1 MSNVFRAIHA
11 RDVAGSIEEVLLPR
25 LTEALRDRV
34 PGHCMRVSDL
44 DSDLMAALARALRS
58 QATQVNVHVLADDS
72 ASAGDDL
79 YISSTKLVEL
89 RNPLPDGTLR
99 PPLCVFLPA
108 NLRTS
113 AEDSFSSATFEEFP
127 VGDVYDALRLRLL
140 ERVPST
146 LQGYVREILQLL
158 REQRWRWADAAA
170 QVRYLLC
177 AQSNGNDGEAF
188 GAALYEVGLIPDFKL
203 FDHSTAAYGRVRK
216 NHECVRRLTD
226 GGESVVGRVLELG
239 LANQGM
245 RRRLAEYLDEAG
257 VEDPVAWT
265 RNIVLDRKNWDLSFD
280 KWEFEAEVAPE
291 RIAFVQVET
300 DLPVVEDEEHENERL
315 ADLVGQQV
323 LLPGE
328 RRRLNVTVEVTP
340 HPGQVQGLDHFT
352 VQVISRE
359 AGPVGAVRKLKV
371 WKAARTYASV
381 ALLKLN
387 RVDFEEGWHHVRVLP
402 WTADG
407 DPIPLDEPDDPTAKR
422 TNESEPFYVLSGAAL
437 EEEPPQRAVP
447 RADSVEHARLDRQ
460 FAAVTQDRDPADI
473 APYSVDWTQRSTTGR
488 AAAQEIFEAKFG
500 KEGTLQISVA
510 RWLKNIEQ
518 AILGSPERPVSWR
531 IQIHAGQPHM
541 PTVDLPEWENSAATR
556 AFVDA
561 RSAYFKVVSRNT
573 GNMVTQGLDVLSN
586 RAAML
591 AYAASYVELLKDLAA
606 RVERET
612 GASQLDSVVAMR
624 TALAVDTVR
633 LVVEDYRGQ
642 IREAALVAPTHPLR
656 VLWHLAWS
664 LLGAA
669 WVRETTRAGKEHV
682 GPARDALLHGLSS
695 LNFPAMLSVNDG
707 RVFTAVD
714 NIHPFW
720 PLYAPAAEEDPRG
733 LLGDVCASLGVPEP
747 SIGGAAVTGG
757 VLASR
762 IERYLMQ
769 HPYVRTLT
777 INAFNPGRAS
787 VLAEAL
793 TALQRQEAFQ
803 DLRYDVRLF
812 VPDPNAPGVGES
824 IDSLLAGGGTAAGEA
839 FSIPSGSR
847 IFPKLTVAVRSPRD
861 FRADPDRFRSHLS
874 ILFDLFPPEEMAA
887 GRALRTETTIPL
899 HGLVQEFTTR
909 FHDGTG
915 GTWWRRQP
923 RHGTPRPIGG
933 GEEAS
938 ILLGE
943 LPALISAATATVARS
958 TPDAA
963 ARPIVRLELVSD
975 ERALIN
981 EVHEAS
987 DWVFTIDRNMGIE
1000 FFDHGGRRDRP
1011 DYLIDYTPST
1021 VPDHG
1026 HRLIISSRSLAELEA
1041 ILRPVLKEYG
1051 LDTSE
1056 RHAVAILDQ
1065 LRSLSGR
1072 LALKLVSG
1080 PTARAEALG
1089 MALARM
1095 FLEYQGALRNQI
1107 VVPLDAHIDL
1117 FRSVQKQAE
1126 AMGDEVTLHR
1136 TDLALF
1142 DLDLAKRTVSCNLV
1156 EVKCCAQ
1163 RLGLS
1168 GYGQLKERITHQ
1180 INQSERILQR
1190 HFDPYRTTPDR
1201 PDRLLKTRELATLLD
1216 FYLERALRYRLME
1229 REAGEEARALLDRL
1243 EDGYRLQF
1251 SRSGLV
1257 FDFDKPGTEPP
1268 EHEVDIEFHR
1278 IGVDL
1283 IRELVRQAAPVAP
1296 EHSPTDGDDDGGHGG
1311 SGGAARDAMPEA
1323 TPETRVVTPI
1333 PRLDSAAFL
1342 VTDRPRSTS
1351 ELDDWPRP
1359 DREAGVV
1366 PVWDARPPSTFDVA
1380 PRAADEAPTKG
1391 AVAEPAPYSGSQ
1403 SPDGRERPVDEG
1415 EQPEAVSPPVDSHPQ
1430 VFEEIAPSTPSTSPE
1445 SPAPVA
1451 PEPPVES
1458 RLGYD
1463 AILGV
1468 TGGSPQYGRLGES
1481 SGRKIALDLNQTH
1494 TISLFGVQGGGKSYT
1509 VGSIIEMACM
1519 PVDGVNALP
1528 YPLAGVVFHYSSTL
1542 DYRPEFTT
1550 MVAPNQS
1557 DVEVEA
1563 LRNRYSA
1570 SPRGLSDVVILA
1582 PAAKVEER
1590 RAEYPG
1596 IEVMPIAF
1604 TATELKASHWKFLM
1618 GAVGSQSMYIRQLT
1632 LVMKKLRGELTL
1644 AALRQGIQDSGLSDY
1659 LKDLALLRLQFAE
1672 EYVDDA
1678 QILTDILRP
1687 GRLVI
1692 VDLRD
1697 ELIEKDE
1704 ALGLFVVLLQMFA
1717 ESTYQGRQF
1726 NKLVVFDEAHKY
1738 IDSPDLVAG
1747 LVEVV
1752 REMRHK
1758 GTSVMVASQDPP
1770 SVPTSL
1776 IELSTQII
1784 LHKFNSPAWLKH
1796 VQKANAALDGLT
1808 PGKLASLGP
1817 GEAYVWSSKATDD
1830 AFVRAAVKVRCR
1842 PRVTQHGGGT
1852 KTATAPVGE

>member
-1 MSNVFRAIHA
+1 MSHVFQAIHA

-25 LTEALRDRV
+25 LTEALQDRV

-58 QATQVNVHVLADDS
+58 QATQANVHVLTDDGVSAD
-72 ASAGDDL
+72 DDL

-113 AEDSFSSATFEEFP
+113 AEDSFGSATFEEFP
-127 VGDVYDALRLRLL
+127 VGDIYDALRLRLL

-188 GAALYEVGLIPDFKL
+188 GAALYEVGLVPDFKL
-203 FDHSTAAYGRVRK
+203 FDHPAAAYGRVRK

-226 GGESVVGRVLELG
+226 GGWSVLGRVLELD

-245 RRRLAEYLDEAG
+245 RRRLAEYLDDVG
-257 VEDPVAWT
+257 LEDPVAWT
-265 RNIVLDRKNWDLSFD
+265 RNLVLDRKNWDLSFD
-280 KWEFEAEVAPE
+280 KWEFEAEIAPE
-291 RIAFVQVET
+291 KIAFVQVVT

-328 RRRLNVTVEVTP
+328 RRKLNVIVEVTP

-352 VQVISRE
+352 VQIISRE
-359 AGPVGAVRKLKV
+359 TGPVGAVRKLKV
-371 WKAARTYASV
+371 WKAVRTHTSV
-381 ALLKLN
+381 SLLRLN

-422 TNESEPFYVLSGAAL
+422 TNESEPFYVLPGAAL
-437 EEEPPQRAVP
+437 DEEPPQRAVP

-460 FAAVTQDRDPADI
+460 FAAVAQERDPADI
-473 APYSVDWTQRSTTGR
+473 APHSIDWTQQSTTRR
-488 AAAQEIFEAKFG
+488 AAAQEIVEAKFG

-510 RWLKNIEQ
+510 RWLKTIEQ
-518 AILGSPERPVSWR
+518 RILEEPERPVSWR
-531 IQIHAGQPHM
+531 MQIHAGQPHT
-541 PTVDLPEWENSAATR
+541 PTGDIREWANSAATR
-556 AFVDA
+556 AFLDA
-561 RSAYFKVVSRNT
+561 RSAYFKVVARNT
-573 GNMVTQGLDVLSN
+573 GNMVSQGLDVLSN
-586 RAAML
+586 RATML

-612 GASQLDSVVAMR
+612 GADQLKSIVVLR

-633 LVVEDYRGQ
+633 LVVEDYRGHV
-642 IREAALVAPTHPLR
+642 REAALVAPTHPLR
-656 VLWHLAWS
+656 ALWHLAWS

-682 GPARDALLHGLSS
+682 GPARDALLRGLSS
-695 LNFPAMLSVNDG
+695 INFPAMLPVSDG

-720 PLYAPAAEEDPRG
+720 PLYAPAGEEDPRG
-733 LLGDVCASLGVPEP
+733 LLGDVCAALGVPEP
-747 SIGGAAVTGG
+747 TIGGAAVTGG

-777 INAFNPGRAS
+777 INAFNPGRAN

-793 TALQRQEAFQ
+793 ATLQRQEAFQ

-824 IDSLLAGGGTAAGEA
+824 IDALLAGGGTSASEA
-839 FSIPSGSR
+839 FSIPTGSR
-847 IFPKLTVAVRSPRD
+847 IFPKLTVAVRATRD
-861 FRADPDRFRSHLS
+861 FRADPGQFRSHIS

-887 GRALRTETTIPL
+887 GRPLRAETTIPL

-923 RHGTPRPIGG
+923 RHGTPLPIDG

-943 LPALISAATATVARS
+943 LPVLISSATATVARS
-958 TPDAA
+958 TPDSA
-963 ARPIVRLELVSD
+963 ARPIIRLELVTD

-981 EVHEAS
+981 EVHDAS

-1021 VPDHG
+1021 APDHG

-1041 ILRPVLKEYG
+1041 ILRPVLEEYG

-1056 RHAVAILDQ
+1056 RHAVVVLDQ

-1126 AMGDEVTLHR
+1126 AVGDEVTLHR

-1142 DLDLAKRTVSCNLV
+1142 DLDLSKRTVSCNLV

-1168 GYGQLKERITHQ
+1168 GYGQLKERITQQ

-1190 HFDPYRTTPDR
+1190 HFDPQRTTPDR

-1216 FYLERALRYRLME
+1216 FYLERGIRYRLIE

-1283 IRELVRQAAPVAP
+1283 IHELVKQAASVVP
-1296 EHSPTDGDDDGGHGG
+1296 ECSSTDGGDDSSDGGVVRDPAQEASPEIGV
-1311 SGGAARDAMPEA
+1311 AAS
-1323 TPETRVVTPI
+1323 I

-1342 VTDRPRSTS
+1342 VADRPRSTS
-1351 ELDDWPRP
+1351 DLNDWTRADQEDDI
-1359 DREAGVV
+1359 A
-1366 PVWDARPPSTFDVA
+1366 PVGDA
-1380 PRAADEAPTKG
+1380 
-1391 AVAEPAPYSGSQ
+1391 Q
-1403 SPDGRERPVDEG
+1403 
-1415 EQPEAVSPPVDSHPQ
+1415 QPEATDSSSRAARGEQTETAAAEAAPTGGSPLSEDGAETVDETVPSEPELPPADSQPQ
-1430 VFEEIAPSTPSTSPE
+1430 PLEEVELPTPDVPGPSDAE
-1445 SPAPVA
+1445 G
-1451 PEPPVES
+1451 
-1458 RLGYD
+1458 LGYD

-1468 TGGSPQYGRLGES
+1468 TGSSPQYGLLGET

-1509 VGSIIEMACM
+1509 VGSIVEMACM
-1519 PVDGVNALP
+1519 PVEGVNVLP
-1528 YPLAGVVFHYSSTL
+1528 HPLAGVVFHYSSTL
-1542 DYRPEFTT
+1542 DYRPEFTSMT
-1550 MVAPNQS
+1550 APNRS
-1557 DVEVEA
+1557 DAEVEA
-1563 LRNRYSA
+1563 LRNRYGA
-1570 SPRGLSDVVILA
+1570 SPQGLSDLVILA

-1596 IEVMPIAF
+1596 IEVLPIAF
-1604 TATELKASHWKFLM
+1604 SAAELKASHWKFLM

-1632 LVMKKLRGELTL
+1632 LIMKKLRGELTL
-1644 AALRQGIQDSGLSDY
+1644 AALRQGVHDSGLSDY
-1659 LKDLALLRLQFAE
+1659 LKELALLRLEFAE
-1672 EYVDDA
+1672 DYVDDTRR
-1678 QILTDILRP
+1678 LTDILRP

-1697 ELIEKDE
+1697 ALIEKDE

-1717 ESTYQGRQF
+1717 ETTYQGRRF

-1758 GTSVMVASQDPP
+1758 GTSIMVASQDPP

-1796 VQKANAALDGLT
+1796 IQKANAALDGLT
-1808 PGKLASLGP
+1808 PVKLASLGP
-1817 GEAYVWSSKATDD
+1817 GEAYVWSSRATDE
-1830 AFVRAAVKVRCR
+1830 AFARGTVKVRCR
-1842 PRVTQHGGGT
+1842 PRMTQHGGGT
-1852 KTATAPVGE
+1852 LTAVVSVEI

>member
-1 MSNVFRAIHA
+1 MSDVFQAIHA
-11 RDVAGSIEEVLLPR
+11 RDVAGNIEEVLLPR

-44 DSDLMAALARALRS
+44 DSDLMAALAKALRS
-58 QATQVNVHVLADDS
+58 QTTQTNVHVLTDD
-72 ASAGDDL
+72 AVTAADDL

-113 AEDSFSSATFEEFP
+113 AEDSFGSATFEEFP
-127 VGDVYDALRLRLL
+127 VGDIYDALRLRLL
-140 ERVPST
+140 ERIPSA
-146 LQGYVREILQLL
+146 LRGYVQDVLQLL
-158 REQRWRWADAAA
+158 REERWRWADSAA

-177 AQSNGNDGEAF
+177 AQANGNDGEAY
-188 GAALYEVGLIPDFKL
+188 GAALYEVGLVPDFKL
-203 FDHSTAAYGRVRK
+203 FDHPTGARRRVRK
-216 NHECVRRLTD
+216 NHECLRRLTD
-226 GGESVVGRVLELG
+226 GDTSVLGRVLELD

-245 RRRLAEYLDEAG
+245 RRRLAEYLDDVG
-257 VEDPVAWT
+257 LEDPIAWT

-280 KWEFEAEVAPE
+280 KWEFEAEIAPE
-291 RIAFVQVET
+291 RIAFVRVET
-300 DLPVVEDEEHENERL
+300 DLPVVVDEEHENERL
-315 ADLVGQQV
+315 ADLVGQPV
-323 LLPGE
+323 LLTAE
-328 RRRLNVTVEVTP
+328 RRKLNVTIEVTP
-340 HPGQVQGLDHFT
+340 HPRQVQGLDHFT
-352 VQVISRE
+352 VQIISRE
-359 AGPVGAVRKLKV
+359 AGPVGATRKLKV
-371 WKAARTYASV
+371 WKAARNHASV
-381 ALLKLN
+381 SLLKLN

-402 WTADG
+402 WTADA
-407 DPIPLDEPDDPTAKR
+407 DPIPLDEPDARTVKR
-422 TNESEPFYVLSGAAL
+422 TNESEPFYVLPGAEL
-437 EEEPPQRAVP
+437 EEEPPQRAIP
-447 RADSVEHARLDRQ
+447 KADSVEHARLDRQ
-460 FAAVTQDRDPADI
+460 FAAVMQRREPADI
-473 APYSVDWTQRSTTGR
+473 APHSVDWTQRSTTRR

-500 KEGTLQISVA
+500 REGTLQISVA

-518 AILGSPERPVSWR
+518 QILAAPERPVSWR
-531 IQIHAGQPHM
+531 MQIHAGQPHM
-541 PTVDLPEWENSAATR
+541 PTGDIPEWTVSAATR
-556 AFVDA
+556 AFLDA
-561 RSAYFKVVSRNT
+561 RSAYFKVVARST
-573 GNMVTQGLDVLSN
+573 EDMVSQGLDALGNSATV
-586 RAAML
+586 L
-591 AYAASYVELLKDLAA
+591 AYAANYIELLKDLAA
-606 RVERET
+606 RVEREG
-612 GASQLDSVVAMR
+612 GADQLKSIVALR

-642 IREAALVAPTHPLR
+642 TREAALVAPTHPLR
-656 VLWHLAWS
+656 ALWHLAWS
-664 LLGAA
+664 LLGSA
-669 WVRETTRAGKEHV
+669 WVRETARAGEEHV
-682 GPARDALLHGLSS
+682 GPARDALLSGLSS
-695 LNFPAMLSVNDG
+695 INFPAMLPVNDG

-720 PLYAPAAEEDPRG
+720 PLYAPAGEDDPRG
-733 LLGDVCASLGVPEP
+733 LLGDVCAALGVPEP

-762 IERYLMQ
+762 IERYLVQ

-787 VLAEAL
+787 VLADAL
-793 TALQRQEAFQ
+793 AVLQRQEAFQ
-803 DLRYDVRLF
+803 NLRYDVRLF
-812 VPDPNAPGVGES
+812 VPDANAPGVGES
-824 IDSLLAGGGTAAGEA
+824 IDALLTGGGTSATEA
-839 FSIPSGSR
+839 FSIPTGSR
-847 IFPKLTVAVRSPRD
+847 IFPKLAVAVRGTAD
-861 FRADPDRFRSHLS
+861 FRSDPDRFRCHLS
-874 ILFDLFPPEEMAA
+874 ILFDVFPPEEMAA
-887 GRALRTETTIPL
+887 GRPLRAETTIPL

-909 FHDGTG
+909 FHDDTG

-923 RHGTPRPIGG
+923 RHGTPVPIEG

-943 LPALISAATATVARS
+943 LPALISSATATVARS
-958 TPDAA
+958 TPDST
-963 ARPIVRLELVSD
+963 ARPIIRLELASA

-981 EVHEAS
+981 EVHDAS

-1021 VPDHG
+1021 VPEHG

-1041 ILRPVLKEYG
+1041 ILRPVLEEYG

-1056 RHAVAILDQ
+1056 RHAVVVLDQ
-1065 LRSLSGR
+1065 LGSLSGR

-1080 PTARAEALG
+1080 RTARAEAMG

-1117 FRSVQKQAE
+1117 FRSVQSHAE
-1126 AMGDEVTLHR
+1126 EMNDQVTLHR

-1142 DLDLAKRTVSCNLV
+1142 DLDLATRTVSCNLV

-1168 GYGQLKERITHQ
+1168 GYGQLKERITQQ

-1190 HFDPYRTTPDR
+1190 HFDPHRTAPDR

-1216 FYLERALRYRLME
+1216 FYLERGLRYRLME
-1229 REAGEEARALLDRL
+1229 GEAGEEARAFLDRL

-1283 IRELVRQAAPVAP
+1283 IHELVKQVAAEVP
-1296 EHSPTDGDDDGGHGG
+1296 ERSPTDGGDDGVDGG
-1311 SGGAARDAMPEA
+1311 TVRDSAQEA
-1323 TPETRVVTPI
+1323 TPEPRPVASI

-1342 VTDRPRSTS
+1342 VADRSRSTS
-1351 ELDDWPRP
+1351 DLDDWPP
-1359 DREAGVV
+1359 TDEEADIAQVADAQQSETDLSDGSSRVV
-1366 PVWDARPPSTFDVA
+1366 RGEPTTTAVTELAPSCGSPLSEDG
-1380 PRAADEAPTKG
+1380 PGSADEAVPS
-1391 AVAEPAPYSGSQ
+1391 EP
-1403 SPDGRERPVDEG
+1403 
-1415 EQPEAVSPPVDSHPQ
+1415 VSPPVDSRPQ
-1430 VFEEIAPSTPSTSPE
+1430 PLEEVDPPTPE
-1445 SPAPVA
+1445 A
-1451 PEPPVES
+1451 PEPAAGNE
-1458 RLGYD
+1458 LGYD

-1468 TGGSPQYGRLGES
+1468 TGSSPQYGLLGET

-1509 VGSIIEMACM
+1509 VGSVVEMACM
-1519 PVDGVNALP
+1519 AVEGVNELP
-1528 YPLAGVVFHYSSTL
+1528 HPLAGVVFHYSSTL
-1542 DYRPEFTT
+1542 DYRPEFTS
-1550 MVAPNQS
+1550 MVGPNRS
-1557 DVEVEA
+1557 DAEVEA
-1563 LRNRYSA
+1563 LRNRFGA
-1570 SPRGLSDVVILA
+1570 SPRGLSDLVILA

-1596 IEVMPIAF
+1596 IEVLPIAF
-1604 TATELKASHWKFLM
+1604 AATELKASHWKFLM

-1632 LVMKKLRGELTL
+1632 LIMKKLRGELTL
-1644 AALRQGIQDSGLSDY
+1644 AALRQGVQDSGLSDY
-1659 LKDLALLRLQFAE
+1659 LKELALLRLEFAE
-1672 EYVDDA
+1672 DYVDDTHRM
-1678 QILTDILRP
+1678 TDILRP

-1697 ELIEKDE
+1697 ELVEKDE

-1717 ESTYQGRQF
+1717 ETTYQGHRF

-1738 IDSPDLVAG
+1738 IDSPDLTAG

-1758 GTSVMVASQDPP
+1758 GTNIMVASQDPP

-1796 VQKANAALDGLT
+1796 IQKANAALDGLN
-1808 PGKLASLGP
+1808 PAKLGVLGT

-1830 AFVRAAVKVRCR
+1830 AFSRGAAKITCR

-1852 KTATAPVGE
+1852 KTAVTRRTSNT

>member
-1 MSNVFRAIHA
+1 MSDVFRAIHA

-44 DSDLMAALARALRS
+44 DSDLMGALAKALRS
-58 QATQVNVHVLADDS
+58 QATEANVHVLTDDVVTPD
-72 ASAGDDL
+72 DDL

-113 AEDSFSSATFEEFP
+113 AEDSFGSATFEEYP
-127 VGDVYDALRLRLL
+127 VGDIYDALRLRLL

-146 LQGYVREILQLL
+146 LRGYVQDVLQLL
-158 REQRWRWADAAA
+158 REERWRWADSAAE
-170 QVRYLLC
+170 VRYLLC
-177 AQSNGNDGEAF
+177 AQANGNDAEAF
-188 GAALYEVGLIPDFKL
+188 GAALYELGLVPDFNL
-203 FDHSTAAYGRVRK
+203 FDQPTGARGRVRK
-216 NHECVRRLTD
+216 NHECLRRLTD
-226 GGESVVGRVLELG
+226 GDTSVLGRVLQLD

-245 RRRLAEYLDEAG
+245 RRRLAEYLDDAG
-257 VEDPVAWT
+257 LEDPVAWT

-280 KWEFEAEVAPE
+280 KWEFEAEIAPE
-291 RIAFVQVET
+291 KIAFVRVET
-300 DLPVVEDEEHENERL
+300 DLPVVADDEHENERL
-315 ADLVGQQV
+315 ADLIGQQV

-328 RRRLNVTVEVTP
+328 RRKLNVTIEVTP
-340 HPGQVQGLDHFT
+340 HPRQVRGLDHFT
-352 VQVISRE
+352 VQIISRE
-359 AGPVGAVRKLKV
+359 AGPVGATRKLKV
-371 WKAARTYASV
+371 WKAARTHASV
-381 ALLKLN
+381 SLAKLN
-387 RVDFEEGWHHVRVLP
+387 QVAFEEGWHHVRVLP

-407 DPIPLDEPDDPTAKR
+407 DPIPLDEPGDQTAKR
-422 TNESEPFYVLSGAAL
+422 TNESEPFYVLPGAEL

-460 FAAVTQDRDPADI
+460 FAAVTQDRDPTDI
-473 APYSVDWTQRSTTGR
+473 APHSIDWTQRSTARR
-488 AAAQEIFEAKFG
+488 AAAQEIVEAKFG

-510 RWLKNIEQ
+510 RWLKTIEQ
-518 AILGSPERPVSWR
+518 RILAEPDRPVSWR
-531 IQIHAGQPHM
+531 MQIHAGQPHT
-541 PTVDLPEWENSAATR
+541 PTGDIPEWTRSAATR
-556 AFVDA
+556 AFLDA
-561 RSAYFKVVSRNT
+561 RSAYFKVVTRGT
-573 GNMVTQGLDVLSN
+573 ANMVSQGLDVLSN
-586 RAAML
+586 SATML
-591 AYAASYVELLKDLAA
+591 AYAASYVELLKALATRA
-606 RVERET
+606 ERET
-612 GASQLDSVVAMR
+612 GADQLNSIVSLR

-656 VLWHLAWS
+656 ALWHLAWS

-669 WVRETTRAGKEHV
+669 WVREAPRAGKEHV

-695 LNFPAMLSVNDG
+695 INFPAMLPVSDG

-720 PLYAPAAEEDPRG
+720 PLYAPAGEDDPRG
-733 LLGDVCASLGVPEP
+733 LLGDVCAALGVPEP
-747 SIGGAAVTGG
+747 SIGGAAVTGN

-762 IERYLMQ
+762 IERYLIQ

-777 INAFNPGRAS
+777 INAFNPGRAT
-787 VLAEAL
+787 VLADAL
-793 TALQRQEAFQ
+793 AALQRQEAFQ

-824 IDSLLAGGGTAAGEA
+824 IDVLLAGGGTSASEA
-839 FSIPSGSR
+839 FSIPTGSR
-847 IFPKLTVAVRSPRD
+847 IFPKLTVAVRATAD
-861 FRADPDRFRSHLS
+861 FRSDPDPFRCHLS
-874 ILFDLFPPEEMAA
+874 ILFDVFPPEEMAA
-887 GRALRTETTIPL
+887 GRPLRAETTIPL

-909 FHDGTG
+909 FHDDTG

-923 RHGTPRPIGG
+923 RHGTPAPIEG

-943 LPALISAATATVARS
+943 LPALISSATATVARS

-963 ARPIVRLELVSD
+963 ARPIVRLELASA

-981 EVHEAS
+981 EVHDAS

-1021 VPDHG
+1021 VPEHG

-1041 ILRPVLKEYG
+1041 ILRPVLDEYG

-1056 RHAVAILDQ
+1056 RHAVVVLDQ

-1117 FRSVQKQAE
+1117 FRTVQSQAE
-1126 AMGDEVTLHR
+1126 EMGDQVTLHR

-1142 DLDLAKRTVSCNLV
+1142 DLDFTKRTVSCNLV

-1168 GYGQLKERITHQ
+1168 GYSQLKERITQQ

-1190 HFDPYRTTPDR
+1190 HFDPQRTTPDR

-1216 FYLERALRYRLME
+1216 FYLERGLRYRLIE
-1229 REAGEEARALLDRL
+1229 REVGEEARALLDRL

-1283 IRELVRQAAPVAP
+1283 IHELVKRAAPEVSERSSA
-1296 EHSPTDGDDDGGHGG
+1296 DGGDGG
-1311 SGGAARDAMPEA
+1311 TVRDATQEA
-1323 TPETRVVTPI
+1323 TPEIGAVASI

-1342 VTDRPRSTS
+1342 VADRQRSTS
-1351 ELDDWPRP
+1351 DLDDRP
-1359 DREAGVV
+1359 WADQEDGIVQVGDAQQPEVADGSSQAVSGEPAKIAVVEPVPSGESPSSEGGAG
-1366 PVWDARPPSTFDVA
+1366 SM
-1380 PRAADEAPTKG
+1380 DEA
-1391 AVAEPAPYSGSQ
+1391 VLSEP
-1403 SPDGRERPVDEG
+1403 
-1415 EQPEAVSPPVDSHPQ
+1415 VSPPVDAHTQSQPL
-1430 VFEEIAPSTPSTSPE
+1430 EEIDLPTPDVPGPSDTDG
-1445 SPAPVA
+1445 
-1451 PEPPVES
+1451 
-1458 RLGYD
+1458 LGYD

-1468 TGGSPQYGRLGES
+1468 TGSSPQYGLLGET

-1509 VGSIIEMACM
+1509 VGSIVEMACM
-1519 PVDGVNALP
+1519 PVEGVNALP
-1528 YPLAGVVFHYSSTL
+1528 HPLASVVFHYSSTL
-1542 DYRPEFTT
+1542 DYRPEFTS
-1550 MVAPNQS
+1550 MGVLNRS
-1557 DVEVEA
+1557 DAEVEA
-1563 LRNRYSA
+1563 LRNRYGA
-1570 SPRGLSDVVILA
+1570 SPRGLSDIVILA

-1604 TATELKASHWKFLM
+1604 AAAELKVSHWKFLM

-1632 LVMKKLRGELTL
+1632 LIMKKLRGDLTL
-1644 AALRQGIQDSGLSDY
+1644 AAFRQGVQDSGLSDY
-1659 LKDLALLRLQFAE
+1659 LKELALLRLEFAKD
-1672 EYVDDA
+1672 YVDDTRR
-1678 QILTDILRP
+1678 LTDIRK
-1687 GRLVI
+1687 R
-1692 VDLRD
+1692 
-1697 ELIEKDE
+1697 
-1704 ALGLFVVLLQMFA
+1704 AL
-1717 ESTYQGRQF
+1717 
-1726 NKLVVFDEAHKY
+1726 
-1738 IDSPDLVAG
+1738 
-1747 LVEVV
+1747 
-1752 REMRHK
+1752 
-1758 GTSVMVASQDPP
+1758 
-1770 SVPTSL
+1770 
-1776 IELSTQII
+1776 
-1784 LHKFNSPAWLKH
+1784 
-1796 VQKANAALDGLT
+1796 
-1808 PGKLASLGP
+1808 
-1817 GEAYVWSSKATDD
+1817 
-1830 AFVRAAVKVRCR
+1830 
-1842 PRVTQHGGGT
+1842 
-1852 KTATAPVGE
+1852 